1 MTDQTGVLA
10 DVRRGMIP
18 AHVYN
23 DREIFELE
31 KERVFA
37 RAWVFVGHESEIAQP
52 GDYVVR
58 RVLQDSFIVTRDEE
72 GEIRAHFNMC
82 LHRGMQVCRAEMGNA
97 SHFRCPYHG
106 WSYRNDGRIVGLPF
120 HQDAYGGEAGFKRN
134 GQRLLSAPNLATYNG
149 LIFVSLDPD
158 APPLEEFLGDFRFYL
173 DYYTKQSGSGIEL
186 RGPQRWRVKAN
197 WKIGAENFAGD
208 MYHTPQTHTS
218 VVEIGLFRE
227 PKAEK
232 RKDGATYW
240 AGAGGG
246 TTYKLPEGDLD
257 ERLRYVGYP
266 QEMVD
271 RMKQHL
277 SSDQLKVIGD
287 DGFMISAASIY
298 PNLSLVH
305 NWPRVADSENVL
317 PFISIRQWQ
326 PISEDETE
334 VLSWFAVDAEAPEE
348 FKALSYKAYLMCF
361 GSTGMFE
368 QDDVE
373 NWVSLTNTAAGSMA
387 RRLRL
392 NSRMGILE
400 DDTEVIPQLTVEQ
413 FTVRGRRTPATASTT
428 SEHCSAAGPTTW
440 KRRCPSRPRSRWV
453 DRGRAP
459 QMPPQ
464 KSRPRPAMSPPRRTG
479 RPRRHDRHSFREF
492 CARQERLPCSADRA
506 VAALRGPAAPDGP
519 PVAGRRGVDAR
530 RPVLLRLAGPSHR
543 RHPLPDAGA
552 GHNRAGRRL
561 RHLSGDGP
569 LRRGQVLPV
578 PAGRPV
584 PHRARMDRG
593 PAVPPAP
600 PPQ

>member
-1 MTDQTGVLA
+1 MSDMSGVLA

-31 KERVFA
+31 QERVFS
-37 RAWVFVGHESEIAQP
+37 RSWMFVGHESEIAQS

-58 RVLQDSFIVTRDEE
+58 RVLEDSFIITRDEH
-72 GEIRAHFNMC
+72 GEVCAHFNMC

-106 WSYRNDGRIVGLPF
+106 WSYRNDGRLVGLPF
-120 HQDAYGGEAGFKRN
+120 HKDAYGGEAGFKRK
-134 GQRLLSAPNLATYNG
+134 GQRLLPAPNLAIYNG
-149 LIFVSLDPD
+149 MIFVSMDPD

-246 TTYKLPEGDLD
+246 TTYKLPDGDLE
-257 ERLRYVGYP
+257 ERLRYIGYP

-271 RMKQHL
+271 RMKEQW
-277 SSDQLKVIGD
+277 SEDQRSVIGD
-287 DGFMISAASIY
+287 DGFMISAASVY
-298 PNLSLVH
+298 PNLSFVH
-305 NWPRVADSENVL
+305 NWPRVAESDDVL

-400 DDTEVIPQLTVEQ
+400 DDTEVVPQLTPDEFHGPGSAHTGYSEYNQ
-413 FTVRGRRTPATASTT
+413 RALLSRWADDLETP
-428 SEHCSAAGPTTW
+428 
-440 KRRCPSRPRSRWV
+440 PSRAATVEVGSQ
-453 DRGRAP
+453 A
-459 QMPPQ
+459 
-464 KSRPRPAMSPPRRTG
+464 
-479 RPRRHDRHSFREF
+479 E
-492 CARQERLPCSADRA
+492 A
-506 VAALRGPAAPDGP
+506 VTQ
-519 PVAGRRGVDAR
+519 
-530 RPVLLRLAGPSHR
+530 S
-543 RHPLPDAGA
+543 
-552 GHNRAGRRL
+552 
-561 RHLSGDGP
+561 
-569 LRRGQVLPV
+569 
-578 PAGRPV
+578 
-584 PHRARMDRG
+584 
-593 PAVPPAP
+593 
-600 PPQ
+600 

>member
-1 MTDQTGVLA
+1 MTDQTEVLA
-10 DVRRGMIP
+10 AVERGMIP

-31 KERVFA
+31 KERVFS
-37 RAWVFVGHESEIAQP
+37 RAWVFVGHESEIARP

-58 RVLQDSFIVTRDEE
+58 RVLEDSFIVTRDEK

-120 HQDAYGGEAGFKRN
+120 HQDAYGGEAGFKRK
-134 GQRLLSAPNLATYNG
+134 GQRLLPAPNLATYNG
-149 LIFVSLDPD
+149 MIFLSMDPH

-173 DYYTKQSGSGIEL
+173 DYYTKQSASGIEL

-246 TTYKLPEGDLD
+246 TTYKLPPGPLD

-271 RMKQHL
+271 RMTQQW
-277 SSDQLKVIGD
+277 SQDQRDVVGT
-287 DGFMISAASIY
+287 DGFMVSAASVY
-298 PNLSLVH
+298 PNLSFVH
-305 NWPRVADSENVL
+305 NWPRVAESDDVL

-387 RRLRL
+387 RRLQL

-400 DDTEVIPQLTVEQ
+400 DDSEVVPELTAEQFHGPGSARTGYSEYNQRALLRRWAGDLATPVAAAGTLTVGE
-413 FTVRGRRTPATASTT
+413 P
-428 SEHCSAAGPTTW
+428 E
-440 KRRCPSRPRSRWV
+440 
-453 DRGRAP
+453 
-459 QMPPQ
+459 
-464 KSRPRPAMSPPRRTG
+464 
-479 RPRRHDRHSFREF
+479 
-492 CARQERLPCSADRA
+492 A
-506 VAALRGPAAPDGP
+506 VT
-519 PVAGRRGVDAR
+519 
-530 RPVLLRLAGPSHR
+530 
-543 RHPLPDAGA
+543 
-552 GHNRAGRRL
+552 
-561 RHLSGDGP
+561 
-569 LRRGQVLPV
+569 QV
-578 PAGRPV
+578 
-584 PHRARMDRG
+584 
-593 PAVPPAP
+593 
-600 PPQ
+600 